1 MVGPFPVLLPEGC
14 FPGSVSARWYQAEA
28 FYLAVCCS
36 RSCPEELLLLLLP
49 TDCTVVGTSATEVAA
64 LPVPHFP
71 KVLWPSFTEVPDRPV
86 GKGTYQTR
94 KFSLS
99 LIASLALSPRFVTN
113 TLLGLSRP
121 VGKGPGRL
129 PKRSSTTLCRA
140 AKFMWVAEADKLY
153 AFFSPFP
160 TETGVCGDTFH
171 CIHWRKTPRNNIIL
185 ARNEASQ
192 PGQISYHL
200 MLRISHLNGVQTNP
214 SPKLKSDHL
223 QNR

>member
-1 MVGPFPVLLPEGC
+1 MLVSAFRTEVLVFPPTVANPLLVSFPKVTLQSGLRPRRSVSVLSEEITARFPSVVGPFPVLLPEGC

-94 KFSLS
+94 KLSLS

-129 PKRSSTTLCRA
+129 PKRSSTT
-140 AKFMWVAEADKLY
+140 
-153 AFFSPFP
+153 P
-160 TETGVCGDTFH
+160 
-171 CIHWRKTPRNNIIL
+171 
-185 ARNEASQ
+185 
-192 PGQISYHL
+192 
-200 MLRISHLNGVQTNP
+200 
-214 SPKLKSDHL
+214 
-223 QNR
+223 

>member
-49 TDCTVVGTSATEVAA
+49 TDCTVIGTSATEVTA

-94 KFSLS
+94 KLSLS

-129 PKRSSTTLCRA
+129 PKRSSTT
-140 AKFMWVAEADKLY
+140 
-153 AFFSPFP
+153 P
-160 TETGVCGDTFH
+160 
-171 CIHWRKTPRNNIIL
+171 
-185 ARNEASQ
+185 
-192 PGQISYHL
+192 
-200 MLRISHLNGVQTNP
+200 
-214 SPKLKSDHL
+214 
-223 QNR
+223 

>member
-28 FYLAVCCS
+28 FNLAVCCS

-49 TDCTVVGTSATEVAA
+49 TDCTVIGTSATEVTA

-94 KFSLS
+94 KLSLS
-99 LIASLALSPRFVTN
+99 LIASLDLSPRLVTN

-121 VGKGPGRL
+121 VGKGPGGFPR
-129 PKRSSTTLCRA
+129 KSSTTPWERH
-140 AKFMWVAEADKLY
+140 Y
-153 AFFSPFP
+153 SR
-160 TETGVCGDTFH
+160 G
-171 CIHWRKTPRNNIIL
+171 RR
-185 ARNEASQ
+185 
-192 PGQISYHL
+192 GQINFTLFSAL
-200 MLRISHLNGVQTNP
+200 FQRKRGSAAILSTASTGEKSQEITLFSQGTEPRSQGR
-214 SPKLKSDHL
+214 SPTI
-223 QNR
+223 